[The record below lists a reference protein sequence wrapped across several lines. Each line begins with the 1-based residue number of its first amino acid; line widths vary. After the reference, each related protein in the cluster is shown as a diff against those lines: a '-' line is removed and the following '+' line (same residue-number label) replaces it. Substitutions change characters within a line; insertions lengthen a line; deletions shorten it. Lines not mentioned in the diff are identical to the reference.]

1 MEWHKIKIERKPK
14 KMTRRLRKNVESS
27 FLHILVQGVNKEFIF
42 LENKDIEK
50 YQSLLFKIKKEYELK
65 IVAYCI
71 MHNHAHI
78 LLYAEE
84 NKTLSKFMHIV
95 NTYYANYYNKK
106 YARVGHVFRD
116 RFKSEEISTKEYLYN
131 CINYIHRNPVKAG
144 LCSSESEYEF
154 SSFNK
159 YKEKY
164 EIFCCIANSEK
175 LFIDT
180 LEDRKQTC
188 EEILDIFL

>member
-95 NTYYANYYNKK
+95 NTYYAIITTRNMLVWAMFFAIDLKVRK
-106 YARVGHVFRD
+106 YLQ
-116 RFKSEEISTKEYLYN
+116 KNI
-131 CINYIHRNPVKAG
+131 YIIV
-144 LCSSESEYEF
+144 LI
-154 SSFNK
+154 
-159 YKEKY
+159 
-164 EIFCCIANSEK
+164 IFI
-175 LFIDT
+175 
-180 LEDRKQTC
+180 
-188 EEILDIFL
+188 EIL